1 MVRASCFEVVS
12 ASVESRK
19 LFLDGIMCLAQGVGP
34 GVGVSS
40 HLLEGSDLR
49 ERLQRK
55 CYPICV
61 TQTEST
67 LMQCNRGFLC
77 LGICTDFQLI

>member
-1 MVRASCFEVVS
+1 MPLAKCSFGMIPLSRHSVDRSPRAFHSSTHNVVRASCFEVVS

-49 ERLQRK
+49 ERLN
-55 CYPICV
+55 IV
-61 TQTEST
+61 
-67 LMQCNRGFLC
+67 
-77 LGICTDFQLI
+77 

>member
-49 ERLQRK
+49 EFRNSVNVIQYVLHKQKARS
-55 CYPICV
+55 CNVIGGSCV
-61 TQTEST
+61 
-67 LMQCNRGFLC
+67 
-77 LGICTDFQLI
+77 